1 MATIMG
7 HSRRIAEI
15 SLSDGVIPIHRICVE
30 ITSSYNE
37 PWIQDR
43 KGRPEFETIIPSK
56 ISMRGSSELW
66 HDESL

>member
-43 KGRPEFETIIPSK
+43 KTGV
-56 ISMRGSSELW
+56 
-66 HDESL
+66 